1 MKASDNLTTVKEA
14 SELLDWDEKTIRD
27 CLRAGVLTFGTAIKG
42 TGGNHKYYI
51 DKKTLYKCVSGEKE
65 LFRA

>member
-1 MKASDNLTTVKEA
+1 MKASDHLTTVSEA
-14 SELLDWDEKTIRD
+14 SELLNWDEKTIRD

-51 DKKTLYKCVSGEKE
+51 DKKALYKCVSGQKD
-65 LFRA
+65 LFK

>member
-1 MKASDNLTTVKEA
+1 MKPSEHLTTVAEA
-14 SELLDWDEKTIRD
+14 SKLLDWDEKTIRD

-42 TGGNHKYYI
+42 AGDNHKYYI

-65 LFRA
+65 LFK

>member
-1 MKASDNLTTVKEA
+1 MKASEHLTTVAEA
-14 SELLDWDEKTIRD
+14 SKLLDWDEKIIRD

-42 TGGNHKYYI
+42 TGDNHKYYI

>member
-1 MKASDNLTTVKEA
+1 MKTSDSLTTVAEA
-14 SELLDWDEKTIRD
+14 SRLLDWDEKIIRD

-51 DKKTLYKCVSGEKE
+51 DKKALYKCVSGEKD

>member
-51 DKKTLYKCVSGEKE
+51 DKKTLYKWVSGEKE